1 MAVPVTAGSHAI
13 EVQWTAT
20 RDVIAGREVS
30 AVALLALAVVA
41 MLERTRASRMITK
54 MQESVREIRDSG
66 AELIDR
72 ALDRLLPGPDQA
84 PVSIH
89 RAMRH
94 SVFAGGKR
102 LRPVLCMEAAR
113 MIACSGQLPPGVE
126 ELGAAIEML
135 HTYSLIHDDLPALDN
150 DDLRRGKPTCHVVF
164 GEAIAILAGDA
175 LQTQA
180 YEVLAGMRCP
190 APQTVEIVRSI
201 AQATGTVE
209 GMIGGQVMDLEAEEH
224 KPTPELVE
232 AIHRA
237 KTGALI
243 RVSLITG
250 GIYAGGGADD
260 IERLREFGRKAGLA
274 FQIMDDVLDVT
285 QNSSQLGKTAG
296 KDVASEK
303 ATWPAV
309 YGVAQSVKDAERLVD
324 EAFTQLTSY
333 GERADRLK
341 AVARYLVERQELIWP
356 SPKKMFMQALTG
368 LLRSGNPGEHRRPG
382 IDLQG
387 HADPGRKLQTGV
399 SQAARGSGDD
409 DDLAGLPGPRH
420 HHGTGA

>member
-1 MAVPVTAGSHAI
+1 
-13 EVQWTAT
+13 
-20 RDVIAGREVS
+20 
-30 AVALLALAVVA
+30 
-41 MLERTRASRMITK
+41 MITK
-54 MQESVREIRDSG
+54 MQQSVREILSSG
-66 AELIDR
+66 AELIDH
-72 ALDRLLPGPDQA
+72 ALDRLLPSPEQA

-102 LRPVLCMEAAR
+102 LRPVLCMEAAK
-113 MIACSGQLPPGVE
+113 MISGSGELPAGVE

-135 HTYSLIHDDLPALDN
+135 HTYSLIHDDLPALDD

-180 YEVLAGMRCP
+180 YEVLAGLQCS
-190 APQTVEIVRSI
+190 APQTVEIVRAI

-209 GMIGGQVMDLEAEEH
+209 G
-224 KPTPELVE
+224 
-232 AIHRA
+232 
-237 KTGALI
+237 ALI
-243 RVSLITG
+243 RVSLIIG
-250 GIYAGGGADD
+250 GVYAGGGADD

-309 YGVAQSVKDAERLVD
+309 YGVPQSVKDAERLVD
-324 EAFTQLTSY
+324 EAFAQLTGY
-333 GERADRLK
+333 GERAERLK
-341 AVARYLVERQELIWP
+341 AVARYLVER
-356 SPKKMFMQALTG
+356 K
-368 LLRSGNPGEHRRPG
+368 N
-382 IDLQG
+382 
-387 HADPGRKLQTGV
+387 
-399 SQAARGSGDD
+399 
-409 DDLAGLPGPRH
+409 
-420 HHGTGA
+420 

>member
-1 MAVPVTAGSHAI
+1 
-13 EVQWTAT
+13 
-20 RDVIAGREVS
+20 
-30 AVALLALAVVA
+30 
-41 MLERTRASRMITK
+41 MITK
-54 MQESVREIRDSG
+54 MQENVQEILAGG
-66 AELIDR
+66 AARIDR
-72 ALDRLLPGPDQA
+72 ALDRLLPSPDQA

-102 LRPVLCMEAAR
+102 LRPVLCIEAAR
-113 MIACSGQLPPGVE
+113 MIAGSIPQGVE

-150 DDLRRGKPTCHVVF
+150 DDLRRGKPTCHVVY
-164 GEAIAILAGDA
+164 GEAMAILAGDA

-180 YEVLAGMRCP
+180 YEVLAGMQCP
-190 APQTVEIVRSI
+190 APQTVAIVRLI
-201 AQATGTVE
+201 AQATGTMD

-224 KPTPELVE
+224 KPTAELVE

-243 RVSLITG
+243 RVSLMTG
-250 GIYAGGGADD
+250 GIYGGGAEADVD
-260 IERLREFGRKAGLA
+260 RLFEFGRKAGLA

-285 QNSSQLGKTAG
+285 QDSSQLGKTAG

-309 YGVAQSVKDAERLVD
+309 YGVEQSIQDAARLVD
-324 EAFTQLTSY
+324 EAFAQLTIY

-341 AVARYLVERQELIWP
+341 TVARYLVER
-356 SPKKMFMQALTG
+356 K
-368 LLRSGNPGEHRRPG
+368 N
-382 IDLQG
+382 
-387 HADPGRKLQTGV
+387 
-399 SQAARGSGDD
+399 
-409 DDLAGLPGPRH
+409 
-420 HHGTGA
+420 